1 MKELKPKTIHDI
13 NAMVALYRPGAMS
26 FIPEYIA
33 RKFNPKLISYKDPR
47 MEKFLKDSFGLMIYQ
62 DDVMMIAIE
71 LAGYS

>member
-1 MKELKPKTIHDI
+1 
-13 NAMVALYRPGAMS
+13 MVALYRPGAMS

-33 RKFNPKLISYKDPR
+33 RKKNSLLIKYKDER
-47 MEKFLKDSFGLMIYQ
+47 MEKFLKDSLGLMIYQ